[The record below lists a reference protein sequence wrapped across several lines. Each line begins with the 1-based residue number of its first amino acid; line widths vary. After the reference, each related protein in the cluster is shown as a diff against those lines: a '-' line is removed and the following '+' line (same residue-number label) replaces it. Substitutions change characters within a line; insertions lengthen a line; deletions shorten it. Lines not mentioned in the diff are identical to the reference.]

1 MSLALE
7 QRLPKTESSDMHV
20 CPICSNCQTPASS
33 CLLPMCGTSL
43 MHKFYIIHRFLQGW
57 STKILSRLTDLR
69 NCFFFFLLYMHEI
82 KRRHFFYHCSRG
94 LSLASR
100 WSSLPSISN
109 LIFCLSSG
117 YILFYLLPFSFP
129 SPHTFLLTHD
139 LLLTL

>member
-69 NCFFFFLLYMHEI
+69 NCFFFSYYICMKLKGGIFSTIVPVAYLWPVDGHLYLPFL
-82 KRRHFFYHCSRG
+82 
-94 LSLASR
+94 
-100 WSSLPSISN
+100 
-109 LIFCLSSG
+109 
-117 YILFYLLPFSFP
+117 ILFSAFPLAISFSIFFLFPFHPPILF
-129 SPHTFLLTHD
+129 F
-139 LLLTL
+139 